1 MDCLKFSNWLA
12 DRDMYDVSEAD
23 KAIKHTE
30 VCRDCLAKL
39 HFDEQLDKYMY
50 SALQKTDMPASLRG
64 RVDVSIDGMS
74 AHRSTSRYRIFGVFS
89 AVLAVMLVFA
99 LAVMFSP
106 TIATVDEM
114 GRYVIEGHTRHDDSV
129 LVIDDIDNL
138 AQLGEV
144 DASPAEVMAQVPAGY
159 TFRGGRICPL
169 GECEAIHLVFYHNNR
184 RVSLYL
190 IKTGDVDFTLS
201 PDRHYSMQEG
211 SQMVRF
217 WKKGG
222 YVYAM
227 VG

>member
-1 MDCLKFSNWLA
+1 MDCLKFSSWLA
-12 DRDMYDVSEAD
+12 NRDMFDVSEAD
-23 KAIKHTE
+23 KAMKHIE
-30 VCRDCLAKL
+30 MCKDCRAKL
-39 HFDEQLDKYMY
+39 HLDEQLDKYMY

-74 AHRSTSRYRIFGVFS
+74 AHRSTFRYRLFGVFS
-89 AVLAVMLVFA
+89 AALAVMVVFT

-106 TIATVDEM
+106 PIATVDEM
-114 GRYVIEGHTRHDDSV
+114 GRYVIEDHTKHDDTV
-129 LVIDDIDNL
+129 LVIDDIHKL
-138 AQLGEV
+138 AQLGKV
-144 DASPAEVMAQVPAGY
+144 HASPAEVMAQVPAGY

-169 GECEAIHLVFYHNNR
+169 GECKAIHLVFYHNTR

-190 IKTGDVDFTLS
+190 IQTGDVDFTLS

-217 WKKGG
+217 WQKGS